1 MRKPPPIL
9 LIATPIMALCKGE
22 DYLDKFDPYVFLRQ
36 HCGSVSGSQH
46 ILRCCH
52 DAFQSLPSN
61 ITVLDYGSGP
71 SIRVAISAAA
81 KASEIV
87 LSDYSPS
94 NRQALRDWLDNK
106 PDYEF
111 DWDPYFSHV
120 VRELEGKG
128 EGEVAKRQED
138 VRKLVKA
145 VAHCDL
151 TQDPPIEERYNK
163 LYDVVAS
170 SFVVE
175 GIATNYEEYCS
186 LIARMAKLVKPGGCF
201 ILYGVENNEK
211 YTVGNYTFK
220 DFPVTSSMAI
230 DAIKGCGIADI
241 KLDKTTLYMFIQ
253 GTLPL

>member
-1 MRKPPPIL
+1 M
-9 LIATPIMALCKGE
+9 
-22 DYLDKFDPYVFLRQ
+22 
-36 HCGSVSGSQH
+36 
-46 ILRCCH
+46 LRCYH
-52 DAFQSLPSN
+52 GAFQSLPSN

-71 SIRVAISAAA
+71 SVRLAISAAV
-81 KASEIV
+81 KASEMV
-87 LSDYSPS
+87 LCDFSPA

-111 DWDPYFSHV
+111 DWGPYFRHV

-128 EGEVAKRQED
+128 EEEVANRQED

-151 TQDPPIEERYNK
+151 TQDPPIEAKYNK
-163 LYDVVAS
+163 LYDVVVS

-175 GIATNYEEYCS
+175 TIASDYEEYS
-186 LIARMAKLVKPGGCF
+186 ALMARQTKLVKPGGCF
-201 ILYGVENNEK
+201 ILYGVENSEH

-230 DAIKGCGIADI
+230 DAIKRCGFSDI
-241 KLDKTTLYMFIQ
+241 HLDKTTSSLPTAKTYMFIK
-253 GTLPL
+253 GTMAK

>member
-1 MRKPPPIL
+1 
-9 LIATPIMALCKGE
+9 MAVCKGK
-22 DYLDKFDPYVFLRQ
+22 DYLDKFDPHVYLRKYY
-36 HCGSVSGSQH
+36 GSYLESRH
-46 ILRCCH
+46 LLRCYH

-71 SIRVAISAAA
+71 SIRVAISAAV

-87 LSDYSPS
+87 LSDYAPA

-106 PDYEF
+106 PKYEF

-128 EGEVAKRQED
+128 EEEVAKRKED

-175 GIATNYEEYCS
+175 SIATNYEEYCS
-186 LIARMAKLVKPGGCF
+186 LIARMVKLVKPGGCF
-201 ILYGVENNEK
+201 ILYGVENSEQ
-211 YTVGNYTFK
+211 YAVGNYTFE

-230 DAIKGCGIADI
+230 DAIKGCGITDI
-241 KLDKTTLYMFIQ
+241 HLDMTTTSKNFMFLQ
-253 GTLPL
+253 GTLAL